1 MNNGHY
7 HTEDYKTKQRAKVDR
22 LYGPIKEHA
31 KECERCGKSFT
42 FEARNKTKTYNKK
55 KYCSRS
61 CANDRSD
68 WWKRN
73 ATRYRTICFQ
83 YHPKQCIICG
93 FDKIVEVHHRDH
105 NHNNNQHM
113 NLIPLCPNHHQM
125 LHSKWKNDVELEIEK
140 YETLGCGEDL

>member
-7 HTEDYKTKQRAKVDR
+7 HTKEYKAKQSAKVDR
-22 LYGPIKEHA
+22 LYGPIEEHT
-31 KECERCGKSFT
+31 KECVRCGNSFT
-42 FEARNKTKTYNKK
+42 FEARYKTKAYKEK

-61 CANDRSD
+61 CSNNRSD
-68 WWKRN
+68 WWKGN
-73 ATRYRTICFQ
+73 ASRYRTICFQ

-105 NHNNNQHM
+105 NRNNNEPM

-125 LHSKWKNDVELEIEK
+125 LHSKWRNDVVPEIEN
-140 YETLGCGEDL
+140 YCGGLV

>member
-7 HTEDYKTKQRAKVDR
+7 HTEDYKTKQREKVDR
-22 LYGPIKEHA
+22 LYGPLKEHT

-42 FEARNKTKTYNKK
+42 FEARIKTKTYNKK

-140 YETLGCGEDL
+140 YCGGLV

>member
-7 HTEDYKTKQRAKVDR
+7 HTESYKTKQRAKVDR

-42 FEARNKTKTYNKK
+42 FEARYKTKAYKEK

-61 CANDRSD
+61 CSNNRSD
-68 WWKRN
+68 WWKGN
-73 ATRYRTICFQ
+73 ASRYRAICFQ

-105 NHNNNQHM
+105 NHNNNEPM

-125 LHSKWKNDVELEIEK
+125 LHSKWRNDVVLEVEN
-140 YETLGCGEDL
+140 YCGGLV